1 MSIITVLFIAWV
13 ALYIYRG
20 YKKGLWPMVLGLIG
34 FIGAYAAAILWAS
47 DFAALLQTMGLGS
60 VAAMITAVLVLFFG
74 ASFLLSTLPQF
85 VFAAKFR
92 EENFK
97 LPWFGAGVGALVGV
111 VSGLILI
118 WGYSLIKSTVI
129 DKPESPAALSNT
141 ASPSAEMTSDALE
154 KEKEVLPE
162 LASKVVGKVASAGI
176 SAMGTE
182 NMQTK
187 AMGAMLQQPEEFVG
201 GLKSLSRSPELR
213 EFINDKNVQYLM
225 ATNDVGSLMQTDS
238 YKKLR
243 DQQGMDQLIDMVE
256 PAGEG
261 QGSEQMDRLVAEKM
275 TFVWRRMQYM
285 KNDPRVQEILRD
297 PEVHNLIQQQ
307 NPAALLVNPKVHK
320 LIGIIMQDQPE
331 MENFDFT
338 QFIGT
343 EIAPQVE
350 RENTPGMAERE
361 SDGEFTER
369 EYVAP
374 APREPDVIYKWY
386 DDSGTVRY
394 TDKKN
399 VPSDKLDSAEL
410 MTR

>member
-34 FIGAYAAAILWAS
+34 FVGAYAASILWAS
-47 DFAALLQTMGLGS
+47 EFAALLQTMGLGS

-74 ASFLLSTLPQF
+74 ASFLLSTLPRF
-85 VFAAKFR
+85 VFAAKFQ

-97 LPWFGAGVGALVGV
+97 LPWLGAGVGALVGV

-129 DKPESPAALSNT
+129 DKPESPAVFSN
-141 ASPSAEMTSDALE
+141 AAPSSAPRDAVE
-154 KEKEVLPE
+154 KEKAILPE

-176 SAMGTE
+176 SAMGAA
-182 NMQTK
+182 NLQTK

-201 GLKSLSRSPELR
+201 GLKSLSRSQELR

-243 DQQGMDQLIDMVE
+243 DQQGMDQLIDLVE
-256 PAGEG
+256 PTGDGED
-261 QGSEQMDRLVAEKM
+261 SEQMNLLVAEKM

-297 PEVHNLIQQQ
+297 PEVYNLIQQQ
-307 NPAALLVNPKVHK
+307 NPAALIVNPKVHK

-343 EIAPQVE
+343 EIAPRVE
-350 RENTPGMAERE
+350 RENNPATAGQEGG
-361 SDGEFTER
+361 GELTER

-386 DDSGTVRY
+386 DDSGAVRY

-410 MTR
+410 ITR